1 MQIPVALERLVF
13 EFSRFPGVGR
23 KTAQRLAFNILRYTT
38 EETQNLTDALTQV
51 KEQIRYCSVCSGFTD
66 IDPCAICSHS
76 SRDQQQVCVVE
87 QPNNIFQIEKSGVF
101 KGVYHVLM
109 GAISPLDGIGPEQ
122 LNVKKL
128 RNRIEN
134 NKISE
139 LILAT
144 NPTVK
149 GEATALYLQQEFAGK
164 ISTITR
170 LACGIPAGGDLE
182 YVDDVTLMEAFYG
195 RHKVNN
201 E

>member
-1 MQIPVALERLVF
+1 
-13 EFSRFPGVGR
+13 
-23 KTAQRLAFNILRYTT
+23 
-38 EETQNLTDALTQV
+38 
-51 KEQIRYCSVCSGFTD
+51 
-66 IDPCAICSHS
+66 
-76 SRDQQQVCVVE
+76 
-87 QPNNIFQIEKSGVF
+87 
-101 KGVYHVLM
+101 M

-149 GEATALYLQQEFAGK
+149 GEATALYLQQEFAEK

-182 YVDDVTLMEAFYG
+182 YVDDVTLMEAFSG
-195 RHKVNN
+195 RHTIKN
-201 E
+201 

>member
-1 MQIPVALERLVF
+1 MQIPVALERLVY

-23 KTAQRLAFNILRYTT
+23 KTAQRLAFSILRYSKQ
-38 EETQNLTDALTQV
+38 ETQNLADALTEV

-66 IDPCAICSHS
+66 IDPCAICSHAG
-76 SRDQQQVCVVE
+76 REQEQVCVVE
-87 QPNNIFQIEKSGVF
+87 QPNNIFPIEKSGVF

-122 LNVKKL
+122 LNIKNL
-128 RNRIEN
+128 RKRAEN
-134 NKISE
+134 SAIKE
-139 LILAT
+139 LIIAT

-149 GEATALYLQQEFAGK
+149 GEATALFLQQEFSGK

-182 YVDDVTLMEAFYG
+182 YVDDVTLMEAFSG
-195 RHKVNN
+195 RHKLYN
-201 E
+201 

>member
-149 GEATALYLQQEFAGK
+149 GEATALYLQQEFARK

>member
-38 EETQNLTDALTQV
+38 EETQNLTDALIQV

-66 IDPCAICSHS
+66 IDPCVICSHS

-149 GEATALYLQQEFAGK
+149 GEATALYLQHEFARK

-195 RHKVNN
+195 RHTVNN

>member
-38 EETQNLTDALTQV
+38 EETQNLSDALIQV

-66 IDPCAICSHS
+66 IDPCVICSHS

-134 NKISE
+134 TKINE

-195 RHKVNN
+195 RHTVNN

>member
-38 EETQNLTDALTQV
+38 EETQNLTDALIKV

-66 IDPCAICSHS
+66 IDPCVICSHS

-149 GEATALYLQQEFAGK
+149 GEATALYLQHEFAGK

-195 RHKVNN
+195 RHTVNN